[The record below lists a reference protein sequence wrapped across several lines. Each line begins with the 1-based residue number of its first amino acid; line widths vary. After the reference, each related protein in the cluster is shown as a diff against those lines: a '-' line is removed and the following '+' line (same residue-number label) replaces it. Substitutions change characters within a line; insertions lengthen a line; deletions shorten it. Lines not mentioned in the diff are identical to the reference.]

1 MVLVVKSVVVEIV
14 FLVLVLRGRVMVD
27 VKMPFLIVTGGR
39 VVETVVV
46 TRSVSVRVIGAAV
59 ILK

>member
-39 VVETVVV
+39 VVDTVVV